1 MTRRAILVCALLVVP
16 ASAPAQTS
24 RELFPNTN
32 DLGRAVVEYED
43 DTIQVVAAYNYSQQN
58 HDSRWL
64 LIEIGVTTTDV
75 ARIKNGDI
83 TLVMPDGRSVAV
95 AVASQRAFSQDVQR
109 TRLLVQN
116 ARLTR
121 HLAGRTSGYFLGR
134 RSERFQWFVVT
145 PFEGIVTDFF
155 DVDVHR
161 TACGDLYFASLTGSW
176 EEGTYSLVVQ
186 GADETRAVLPI
197 DLD

>member
-16 ASAPAQTS
+16 ASATAQTS

-95 AVASQRAFSQDVQR
+95 ASQRAFSQDVQR

-116 ARLTR
+116 ARPTR
-121 HLAGRTSGYFLGR
+121 YLAGRTSGYFLGR

>member
-1 MTRRAILVCALLVVP
+1 MPRLRRPGSC
-16 ASAPAQTS
+16 S
-24 RELFPNTN
+24 PNTD
-32 DLGRAVVEYED
+32 DLGRAVIKYAD

-95 AVASQRAFSQDVQR
+95 ASQRAFAQDVQR
-109 TRLLVQN
+109 TRLFVQN
-116 ARLTR
+116 ARPTR
-121 HLAGRTSGYFLGR
+121 HLAGRTSGYFRGR
-134 RSERFQWFVVT
+134 RSARFQWFVVT

-161 TACGDLYFASLTGSW
+161 TAWGDLYFASPTGAW
-176 EEGTYSLVVQ
+176 EETPWSCRARTRYVQ
-186 GADETRAVLPI
+186 CSRSTSTDVDETRHAGSQNRRHAVV
-197 DLD
+197 